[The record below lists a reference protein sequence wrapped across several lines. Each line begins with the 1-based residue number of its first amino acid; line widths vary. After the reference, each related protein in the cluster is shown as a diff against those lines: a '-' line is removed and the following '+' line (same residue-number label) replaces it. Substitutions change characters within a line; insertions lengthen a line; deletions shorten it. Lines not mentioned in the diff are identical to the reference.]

1 MRTEADE
8 FWAGKFGD
16 EYTQRNQVDP
26 GNVREFFERALTGT
40 EDSPISTVLELGAN
54 VGHNLAF
61 LNTWL
66 PAMTTGVEVN
76 VAACSQLSAV
86 ADRAYCGSIVDMPRL
101 GLFDLV
107 FTKGVLIHIPPE
119 DLPAVY
125 AAIHDHAGR
134 WVLVAE
140 YYSRL
145 PREIEYRGH
154 TGKLWA
160 RDFAGELMDTYPDLK
175 LVDYGFVYHRDRYP
189 QDDLSWFLMERVP
202 LLEANPDMGVR

>member
-16 EYTQRNQVDP
+16 EYTQRNRPSEIDIAS
-26 GNVREFFERALTGT
+26 FFGAALSATNEKPLNT
-40 EDSPISTVLELGAN
+40 ILEMGAN
-54 VGHNLAF
+54 AGHNLAV
-61 LNTWL
+61 LRELEPNAQL
-66 PAMTTGVEVN
+66 VGVEVN

-160 RDFAGELMDTYPDLK
+160 RDFAGELMDAYPDLK

-189 QDDLSWFLMERVP
+189 QDDLTWFLMERVP
-202 LLEANPDMGVR
+202 QDNPDMGVR